1 MGQFKVVVLAMERQ
15 QIIILV
21 RDIIDVMMELIKR
34 VVLVI
39 LLRPIIILEIVDITV
54 RIPVN
59 IKHQVC
65 VVILV

>member
-1 MGQFKVVVLAMERQ
+1 MGLFKVVVPAMERQ
-15 QIIILV
+15 QIITRV
-21 RDIIDVMMELIKR
+21 IDTIDAMMVHIKP
-34 VVLVI
+34 VVHAI
-39 LLRPIIILEIVDITV
+39 QLLLIIIMVSVDITV